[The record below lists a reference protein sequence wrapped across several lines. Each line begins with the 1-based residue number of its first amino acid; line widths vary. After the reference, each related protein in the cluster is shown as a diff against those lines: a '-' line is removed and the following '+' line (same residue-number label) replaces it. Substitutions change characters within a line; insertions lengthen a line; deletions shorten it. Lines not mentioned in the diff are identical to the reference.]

1 MKGMISPM
9 MPGKFASSNK
19 TNAVLLNIV
28 LQVVSSRVP
37 VATSVR
43 DWVDCR
49 EPSAVELEGDK
60 GLLKAPHTARLR
72 QSPAMILSVPCHP
85 KVPSSALTRG
95 ARTKV
100 PTPEPHVAIP

>member
-1 MKGMISPM
+1 MNGMKSPM
-9 MPGKFASSNK
+9 RPGKLAISNNTK
-19 TNAVLLNIV
+19 AVLLNIV
-28 LQVVSSRVP
+28 LQVASSRVVP
-37 VATSVR
+37 VVS
-43 DWVDCR
+43 DWVNCM

-60 GLLKAPHTARLR
+60 GLLSAPQTARLR

-85 KVPSSALTRG
+85 KMSSSALTRG